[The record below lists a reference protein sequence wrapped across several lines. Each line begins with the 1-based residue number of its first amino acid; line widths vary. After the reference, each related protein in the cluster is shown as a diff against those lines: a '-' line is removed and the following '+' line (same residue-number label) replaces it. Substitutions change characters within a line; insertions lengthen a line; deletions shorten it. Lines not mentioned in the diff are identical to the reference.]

1 VLSKSSFE
9 AELIAFRDSLK
20 PPQPDE
26 QGRLVGNRNAAD
38 LALIE
43 RWLARSDRE
52 ELWAPL
58 RRYIGAPALIRL
70 VLTARRKAQA
80 TANQLYGV
88 TWKGPSFD
96 KARRILNASHAG
108 SRATPIPAYIL
119 RMLKRELRRLKRDEP
134 ALAKALAKALE
145 KPEENAVQIAADL
158 EIIGLRR
165 EWGEIY
171 KKLRYPTRA
180 TPGLLDHARRL
191 LSLYSSS
198 AALDERP
205 RERENRDSCRQ
216 RLFWTDVS
224 EHLKIQSGGK
234 PFDREVAAFTEI
246 AFNLEKGS
254 VDIKHVTEARKR
266 RRRAEQP

>member
-1 VLSKSSFE
+1 MLSKSSFE
-9 AELIAFRDSLK
+9 GELIAFRDSLK

-26 QGRLVGNRNAAD
+26 QGRLVGNRNSAD

-70 VLTARRKAQA
+70 MLTARRKAQA

-96 KARRILNASHAG
+96 KARRILNASHAS

-134 ALAKALAKALE
+134 ALAKALTKALE

-171 KKLRYPTRA
+171 KKLRVPTRA
-180 TPGLLDHARRL
+180 TAGLLDHARDL
-191 LSLYSSS
+191 LSLYSDR
-198 AALDERP
+198 ALDERS
-205 RERENRDSCRQ
+205 RERENRNSCRQ

-224 EHLKIQSGGK
+224 EHLKIQSGK